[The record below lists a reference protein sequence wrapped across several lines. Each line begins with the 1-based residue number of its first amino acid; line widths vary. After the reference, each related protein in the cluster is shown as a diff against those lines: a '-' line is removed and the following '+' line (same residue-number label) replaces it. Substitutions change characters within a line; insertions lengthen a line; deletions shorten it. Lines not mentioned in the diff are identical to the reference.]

1 MTQSNGIHDKFTGV
15 KKYFK
20 KVLNKTNAIVLLLI
34 ILTPFI
40 FISPRNVYA
49 ATTPNLGAAAS
60 FSILS
65 GTYSNTAGGT
75 TINGDLGYTTGPAMA
90 PTVNGTIYSP
100 PSSKYSTAGSDQ
112 VVALANL
119 NSQACTFTFAPGAV
133 DLAIDT
139 THGPI
144 GVYAPGVYC
153 MTGAASIGTGGIIL
167 SGNGTYIF
175 RIQGALNTVANSKVT
190 LDGASSCDVFWT
202 PSAATTLGANSTFA
216 GTDIDATGITIG
228 STITWLGKALA
239 FGGTVST
246 TTDTIT
252 APTCAG
258 NPSPSISPSIT
269 NSPTPTLAVS
279 SPTPTRKL
287 SPSPTRIP
295 TPTCTPKLPSPTPTR
310 KPTPTP
316 KPPTPTPGKPI
327 SCTIV
332 NPLYWGKK

>member
-1 MTQSNGIHDKFTGV
+1 MKIFSKFLVATLTVVFTLSLVGLPMTA
-15 KKYFK
+15 
-20 KVLNKTNAIVLLLI
+20 L
-34 ILTPFI
+34 
-40 FISPRNVYA
+40 A
-49 ATTPNLGAAAS
+49 ATSPSLGAAAS
-60 FSILS
+60 YDILS
-65 GTYSNTAGGT
+65 STYTNTVVGT
-75 TINGDLGYTTGPAMA
+75 TINGDLGYTTGPAVA
-90 PTVNGTIYSP
+90 PTVNGMTHVADASYNQ
-100 PSSKYSTAGSDQ
+100 AGIDQ
-112 VVALANL
+112 NAALSNL